1 MIGTYYNSRH
11 SDRTGERFFHI
22 SVPAVV
28 SAAAML
34 SAWGLGAGVPGLVM
48 LFIAGLGL
56 GAAQGAFWALPTSS
70 LTPSTFAVAAVAI
83 NIAGSSGGL
92 VIPHL
97 VGYVRE
103 RSGSFAGPT
112 LLIAF
117 MLLFAAMLVT
127 YIRRMFFGRP
137 STLHAE

>member
-1 MIGTYYNSRH
+1 
-11 SDRTGERFFHI
+11 
-22 SVPAVV
+22 
-28 SAAAML
+28 ML
-34 SAWGLGAGVPGLVM
+34 SAWAAGAGISGLAL
-48 LFIAGLGL
+48 LFLAGLGL
-56 GAAQGAFWALPTSS
+56 GAAQGAFWALPTSL

-112 LLIAF
+112 VLIAVI
-117 MLLFAAMLVT
+117 LLLAAMLVS
-127 YIRRMFFGRP
+127 YIRIMFFSRSP
-137 STLHAE
+137 DVRAQ